1 MPGIEGMSWCRRFDR
16 AIDSRLVR
24 EDRPPC
30 IEEHNGCGNC
40 PECGYRDV
48 PVPESGR
55 PSPVAWSRVDREL
68 YPEIEKT
75 IEEAFPGDDR
85 VRAAAVRVWGIVMS
99 RVPASDRI
107 EGVSWCLHFDR
118 PIDHH
123 LVKEDRPACIE
134 ERNGCGNCPESTY
147 RVRRLPDR

>member
-1 MPGIEGMSWCRRFDR
+1 MFRNARRPVFLDR
-16 AIDSRLVR
+16 AVI
-24 EDRPPC
+24 DRPV
-30 IEEHNGCGNC
+30 E
-40 PECGYRDV
+40 V
-48 PVPESGR
+48 PAPAHAFGFGHVPYSGR

-85 VRAAAVRVWGIVMS
+85 VRAAAVKVWGIVMS

-107 EGVSWCLHFDR
+107 EGVSWCRHFDR